1 MNLALSRNLWVSMD
15 TSLIVNGETR
25 FTNLQKTV
33 RMSRPSTHDD
43 DDDDHD
49 SNDDDEHTRRWT
61 DANA

>member
-1 MNLALSRNLWVSMD
+1 MD

-33 RMSRPSTHDD
+33 RMSGPSTHDD

-49 SNDDDEHTRRWT
+49 SNDDDGHTRRWT